1 LAATVDT
8 MDAAV
13 RVLARLD
20 RLEGLDGAGA
30 TPGELLAEL
39 RALAVEAETWAREEG
54 DGRALAAALELR
66 RRTEGMSRAGPN
78 R

>member
-1 LAATVDT
+1 

-20 RLEGLDGAGA
+20 RIERLDGDGA
-30 TPGELLAEL
+30 SPGALLAEL
-39 RALAVEAETWAREEG
+39 CALAVEAERWAREEG
-54 DGRALAAALELR
+54 DRRALAAARELR
-66 RRTEGMSRAGPN
+66 RRTEGLSRGGPN

>member
-1 LAATVDT
+1 MAATVDA

-20 RLEGLDGAGA
+20 RLERLDGAGA

-39 RALAVEAETWAREEG
+39 RALAEEAENWAREEG
-54 DGRALAAALELR
+54 DGRSLAAALELR

>member
-1 LAATVDT
+1 MAATVDT